1 MRARPAPPRSS
12 ATTSR
17 TVVALAALLLLG
29 GVAGCG
35 DRGAP
40 AASPGSSG
48 GSASPGS
55 PGGPGSSGVVAGSGS
70 GASCA
75 AAVRYQGHF
84 YLMWGRPGHAPN
96 PTGRTLPAVVP
107 GCDDTGPAGPHE
119 QDQPIRVDVLRATD
133 PRLAVGYRGTL
144 YVRQGA
150 KPPAG
155 PRWVTD
161 HR

>member
-1 MRARPAPPRSS
+1 MRPRPAPTRSP

-17 TVVALAALLLLG
+17 TALVLAALLVLG

-40 AASPGSSG
+40 AGPPGSAGSG
-48 GSASPGS
+48 GG
-55 PGGPGSSGVVAGSGS
+55 SGVVAGSGS

-75 AAVRYQGHF
+75 AAVRYDGHL
-84 YLMWGRPGHAPN
+84 YLMWGRPGQAPE
-96 PTGRTLPAVVP
+96 PTDRTLPAVVP

-119 QDQPIRVDVLRATD
+119 PDQPVRVDVLRATD
-133 PRLAVGYRGTL
+133 PRLAVGYQGTL

-155 PRWVTD
+155 PHGVPGG